1 MNSFRTDVSITPS
14 SNVIGLK
21 NPVLT
26 VGSCF
31 ADAIGGNLVR
41 FKFSSM
47 VNPFG
52 VIYNPASIHKVLH
65 YAIHRETP
73 PEHTYLQHQQVSL
86 NYDFH
91 SELST
96 LDPHSLHAEI
106 GNRISAVHRFIKNAG
121 WLFITYGTAWVYQR
135 KETGEIVANCHK
147 MPSATFTRSLMTEQE
162 ITGSFRQL
170 YDALRSLNPEIRVIL
185 TLSPVRHIKDT
196 LELNSVSKAVL
207 RVAIHRI
214 TEQLKDVEY
223 FPAYEMMMDDLRDYR
238 FYKSDMLH
246 PTADAEEYI
255 WQKFSD
261 RYFSAE
267 TRSFLKQWKSV
278 LSALSHKPFHP
289 ASPAHQQFLRE
300 TLKRLEELKPKI
312 DVEREMELVKA
323 QLESPQSTVHGPPLE
338 S

>member
-14 SNVIGLK
+14 QHVIGLK

-41 FKFSSM
+41 YKFPSM

-52 VIYNPASIHKVLH
+52 VIYNPASIHKVLR
-65 YAIHRETP
+65 YAIRHETP
-73 PEHTYLQHQQVSL
+73 PEHTYLQHQQVNL

-91 SELST
+91 SELSA
-96 LDPHSLHAEI
+96 LDTRNLHAEI
-106 GNRISAVHRFIKNAG
+106 SNRIDSVHQFIKTAG

-147 MPSATFTRSLMTEQE
+147 MPSTTFTKSLMTEQE
-162 ITGSFRQL
+162 IVGSFQQL
-170 YDALRSLNPEIRVIL
+170 YDALISINPEIRIIL

-207 RVAIHRI
+207 RVAMHRI
-214 TEQLKDVEY
+214 TEEFANVEY

-246 PTADAEEYI
+246 PTEDAEEYI

-261 RYFSAE
+261 RYFSNE
-267 TRSFLKQWKSV
+267 TRSFLKQWKSL
-278 LSALSHKPFHP
+278 LSALAHKPFHP

-312 DVEREMELVKA
+312 DVEEEMALVKA
-323 QLESPQSTVHGPPLE
+323 QLKSPQSTDDGPRQ
-338 S
+338 